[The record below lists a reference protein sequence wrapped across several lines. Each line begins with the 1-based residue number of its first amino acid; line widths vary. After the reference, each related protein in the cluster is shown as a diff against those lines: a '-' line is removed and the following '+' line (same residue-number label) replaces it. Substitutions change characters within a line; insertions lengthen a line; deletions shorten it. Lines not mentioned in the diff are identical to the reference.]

1 MPRTR
6 QLDRS
11 GSGWPWISACS
22 RTTSQAFSS
31 AANPPGIDADN
42 DSRPAPS
49 LPASRGPDGENMAA
63 VSISG
68 YGWVYGRSCSWAS
81 RSVNQDVSRL
91 IRSCGVA
98 RSSARIASSDSS
110 CMRLWSTGSIPIM

>member
-1 MPRTR
+1 M
-6 QLDRS
+6 
-11 GSGWPWISACS
+11 
-22 RTTSQAFSS
+22 
-31 AANPPGIDADN
+31 
-42 DSRPAPS
+42 
-49 LPASRGPDGENMAA
+49 PASRGPDGENMAA

-110 CMRLWSTGSIPIM
+110 CMRLWSTGSMPIMYASVGNAPGPVPKMTRPRVMWSNRIQRSTTING